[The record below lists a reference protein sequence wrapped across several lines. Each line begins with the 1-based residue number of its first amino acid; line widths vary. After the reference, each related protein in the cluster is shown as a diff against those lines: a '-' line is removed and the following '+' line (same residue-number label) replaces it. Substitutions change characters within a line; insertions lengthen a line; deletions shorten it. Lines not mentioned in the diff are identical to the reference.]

1 MCELLGISAKRRR
14 AFNAVLREFFSH
26 AEQNPHGW
34 GLARF
39 TGAGGV
45 RLPQPLIDKE
55 PCKATTSERL
65 RALLDVGVEERMLL
79 AHIRFASVG
88 HPERVNCHPFM
99 ATDSS
104 GRVWTLAHNGTIF
117 HSEALNDYLS
127 IQSGSTDSERVLL
140 YLVDRIDRAQAR
152 TGRPLDAEERFD
164 VLATEIAALAADGN
178 KLNLLICDGEVMYVH
193 TNLRGTLHYSPDGD
207 ALIFSTKPLSTGTWT
222 PVPFTRL
229 LAVQDG
235 AIVREAPS
243 HGHEYVYD
251 PEDYRYVY
259 MGYAML

>member
-39 TGAGGV
+39 TEAGGS
-45 RLPQPLIDKE
+45 RLSRPLIDKE

-65 RALLDVGVEERMLL
+65 RGLLDVGIEEQTLL
-79 AHIRFASVG
+79 AHIRYASLG
-88 HPERVNCHPFM
+88 HLATANCHPFT
-99 ATDSS
+99 APDSS
-104 GRVWTLAHNGTIF
+104 GRIWTLVHNGTIF
-117 HSEALNDYLS
+117 SCAALNDYIG
-127 IQSGSTDSERVLL
+127 IQLGETDSERVLL
-140 YLVDRIDRAQAR
+140 YLVDCIDRTQAR
-152 TGRPLDAEERFD
+152 LGHPLDANERFD
-164 VLATEIAALAADGN
+164 VLAAEVAALADGN
-178 KLNLLICDGEVMYVH
+178 KINLIVYDGEVMYVH
-193 TNLRGTLHYSPDGD
+193 TNLKDTLHYSQDGD
-207 ALIFSTKPLSTGTWT
+207 ALIFSTKPLSTGKWT

-229 LAVQDG
+229 LAVRDG
-235 AIVREAPS
+235 EVVREAPS
-243 HGHEYVYD
+243 HGYEYVYD